1 MSERPLDIIGTRGAF
16 SLLIVA
22 GVIACVDFARSRRS
36 NSRTFACK
44 RVSHTACIRR
54 WGQYMSASNWQ
65 STFLAPITHC
75 IDTRTQIP
83 PQVTVINQK
92 HAAINLFVPYRR
104 HLHPLSIER
113 VKSVME
119 LTESPTTGDRDVSL
133 PSPLSPESSDS
144 AALCVGLKQCSLPLT
159 LPDDDDDDDD
169 DVIRSSCPRIIR
181 ISLIY
186 RMAKRSVVILVAFFS
201 HDA

>member
-1 MSERPLDIIGTRGAF
+1 MAERPLAIIGTRGAF

-36 NSRTFACK
+36 NSRIFAGK
-44 RVSHTACIRR
+44 RARQPHIYAAGVNMSVS
-54 WGQYMSASNWQ
+54 SWQ
-65 STFLAPITHC
+65 STFLALGAHC
-75 IDTRTQIP
+75 IDTWTLIAQH
-83 PQVTVINQK
+83 VTVINQT
-92 HAAINLFVPYRR
+92 HSVVTLFVPYRR
-104 HLHPLSIER
+104 HLHPSSIEW
-113 VKSVME
+113 VKSVLE

-144 AALCVGLKQCSLPLT
+144 EALCVGLKQCSLPLT